1 MTSAT
6 LRPRFGSIR
15 PAGAARCLT
24 PWGPGR
30 TLRPAHPRGR
40 RGHKEDGLHPDHL
53 GLALTP
59 ATALAHHG
67 GFHRGPARVG
77 PVLGGLGIARPFV
90 ARPFGTHPFVAHP
103 FLHRRFVPFGV
114 IASPVIVYA
123 PPPVV
128 YSAPPVFYNPPLTM
142 GTVVVAPAPPPMPT
156 VIQYPTGRY
165 ELRGD
170 GVTTPYVWVWIPN
183 PPSAP
188 PPPPT
193 PPSGLPASPG
203 ATSDPPPAR
212 NSPLYRWTD
221 EQGAVH

>member
-1 MTSAT
+1 M
-6 LRPRFGSIR
+6 
-15 PAGAARCLT
+15 
-24 PWGPGR
+24 
-30 TLRPAHPRGR
+30 
-40 RGHKEDGLHPDHL
+40 
-53 GLALTP
+53 
-59 ATALAHHG
+59 
-67 GFHRGPARVG
+67 
-77 PVLGGLGIARPFV
+77 GGLGIARPFV

>member
-1 MTSAT
+1 MRKTA
-6 LRPRFGSIR
+6 FI
-15 PAGAARCLT
+15 LT
-24 PWGPGR
+24 MSL
-30 TLRPAHPRGR
+30 T
-40 RGHKEDGLHPDHL
+40 L

-59 ATALAHHG
+59 ATAYAHHG
-67 GFHRGPARVG
+67 RSHGGPARVG
-77 PVLGGLGIARPFV
+77 PGIGGSGPARPSV

-103 FLHRRFVPFGV
+103 FVHRRFVPFGV

-128 YSAPPVFYNPPLTM
+128 YSAPPVFYTPPPTM
-142 GTVVVAPAPPPMPT
+142 GTVAVAPAPPPMPT

-193 PPSGLPASPG
+193 PPSGLPAPPEE
-203 ATSDPPPAR
+203 TSDPPPAR
-212 NSPLYRWTD
+212 NSQLYRWTD
-221 EQGAVH
+221 EQGAVYWTDRWDAVPEQYRTQTTRPGLI